1 MQGMNK
7 TKNARQG
14 PLNANSMLMLL
25 SDIHEVC
32 VLCISLRKSANH
44 YY

>member
-14 PLNANSMLMLL
+14 SLNVNSILMLL
-25 SDIHEVC
+25 SDILGVG
-32 VLCISLRKSANH
+32 VL
-44 YY
+44 